1 MEYAIAATAGITTV
15 LFYRIGQYIA
25 GPFQIKSV
33 NYDFDYSMVDEA
45 GYPYKGTISLGLENI
60 YKPDAKDIVAQAGYI
75 VG

>member
-1 MEYAIAATAGITTV
+1 
-15 LFYRIGQYIA
+15 
-25 GPFQIKSV
+25 
-33 NYDFDYSMVDEA
+33 MVDEA